1 MNENIEES
9 HSVARISKKYYW
21 YFSPTIVLIF
31 LTTNLFA
38 ADKLIVN
45 GDEISLDS
53 LAGNDDQFVYIS
65 RYENSRI
72 SGELTLSLNEA
83 GPLVFTENAAGEQM
97 ACCERVFIQADRDIF
112 RPSPL
117 EPGKSLHTAF
127 IRLIQPDTV
136 LEGSYQAYSFESP
149 SVHLPVDGM
158 PVEISFFQGQSKLR
172 TIRIRLAKD
181 IIVLPVHVHVLV
193 NSQRSFIAK
202 QINANN
208 VYRWFEQPLL
218 LMSANSAQNEHTAAR
233 ETTIKQD
240 RVYDRVS
247 YLNADEVWQQAGI
260 QFRLQTY
267 ELIQS
272 PRHDELEH
280 QILGGD
286 REALNIAALH
296 RERMHIPGIH
306 IYVGRNATGIRDAS
320 GVSSMPNCTMMSS
333 ESLKPTNAVA
343 LAWTMKSSIA
353 RNSLVLAHEIGH
365 FLGLDHTA
373 ENSPCGRDLVGDSES
388 INLMNGLSG
397 VIVTEKQIKFARKM
411 ACLYTQQWG
420 LKSPAC
426 ALEPQER
433 DR

>member
-1 MNENIEES
+1 MNENFEDS
-9 HSVARISKKYYW
+9 HSVVLMGKKYYW
-21 YFSPTIVLIF
+21 YFLRTIVLIF
-31 LTTNLFA
+31 ITTNLFA

-45 GDEISLDS
+45 GDEIPIDS
-53 LAGNDDQFVYIS
+53 IVGNEDQFVYVS
-65 RYENSRI
+65 RYENARI
-72 SGELTLSLNEA
+72 TGELTLSLNEVR
-83 GPLVFTENAAGEQM
+83 PLIFSENVAGEHM
-97 ACCERVFIQADRDIF
+97 ACCEKVFMQADRDVF
-112 RPSPL
+112 RPSPQ
-117 EPGKSLHTAF
+117 EPGNSQNTAF
-127 IRLIQPDTV
+127 IKLIEPDTV
-136 LEGSYQAYSFESP
+136 SEGLNQTYSFESP
-149 SVHLPVDGM
+149 SVHLPADGM

-218 LMSANSAQNEHTAAR
+218 LISANSEQNELTVAL

-240 RVYDRVS
+240 WIYDRVS

-272 PRHDELEH
+272 ARHDELEH
-280 QILGGD
+280 QILGGS
-286 REALNIAALH
+286 REALNIATLH
-296 RERMHIPGIH
+296 RERMRIPGIH

-343 LAWTMKSSIA
+343 LAWTMKSLIA

-365 FLGLDHTA
+365 YLGLDHTD
-373 ENSPCGRDLVGDSES
+373 EDSSCGRDLVGDSES

-397 VIVTEKQIKFARKM
+397 IIVTEKQIKIARKL
-411 ACLYTQQWG
+411 ACIYTQQWE
-420 LKSPAC
+420 LISPAC
-426 ALEPQER
+426 ALEP
-433 DR
+433 